1 MERILLGIPALAM
14 CLTGNAQL
22 APTTDAPLYRHLL
35 EVNKEWS
42 VMDPE
47 PADGDRLVHFS
58 SESERI
64 AAHLRLVAAYQRA
77 HVPEELSA
85 SARAER
91 ASLLDKLDDYA
102 ARGRF
107 PQNHVLPVRNPVF
120 IDPHG
125 TACAV
130 GQLMI
135 ESGHAELA
143 ERIRQ
148 EMNLAYVHD
157 MRRADV
163 FAWAGEHGFSEDE
176 LAWIQPGYPPNIP
189 WYGLGGGTNGRVAE
203 LLRLQNGDLI
213 VAGEFSVAGGT
224 VTSQVARWN
233 GSTYSALG
241 SGVIGQVTSAI
252 EFEGDIYLGG
262 SFGQGSADLARW
274 TGSAWVLSSAF
285 SSKLPYVSDLHVHN
299 GVLYAAGATTGF
311 AGTSYEVKRLVGGAW
326 EMVGQQLNGEIRAM
340 ESFDGTLVCGG
351 AFTDN
356 FFSQDTTILHV
367 ARLNGAAWE
376 QLGNGLDGTVRDL
389 LLADGG
395 LFAAGDCV
403 GEVATYFGLARLEA
417 GQSSWTLLM
426 PNVSDYFYS
435 PLDGIVGINAMVPD
449 PDGTRIHLGGDFYAG
464 VGLVY
469 GTGLATFNGSADDVA
484 VLGEFVG
491 PVNDLELFGTSELVA
506 GGSSEQLMNIAS
518 TDLALTVP
526 TGEETPRLVLWP
538 NPAVDRIRID
548 GAGTKPL
555 DRLEVLDAT
564 GRVVRRS
571 ANVTPANALDVGDLP
586 IGSYTIRITA
596 DNKVTSATFV
606 KR

>member
-14 CLTGNAQL
+14 SLMGNAQL

-42 VMDPE
+42 VMDPA
-47 PADGDRLVHFS
+47 PVNGDRVVHFS
-58 SESERI
+58 NEAERI
-64 AAHLRLVAAYQRA
+64 AMHLHLVAAYERA
-77 HVPEELSA
+77 HAPEGLSA
-85 SARAER
+85 SVLANRT
-91 ASLLDKLDDYA
+91 SLLDKLDSYA
-102 ARGRF
+102 DRGRF

-130 GQLMI
+130 GQLMV
-135 ESGHAELA
+135 ESGHVELA
-143 ERIRQ
+143 QRIHR

-163 FAWAGEHGFSEDE
+163 FSWAGEHGFSEDE

-213 VAGEFSVAGGT
+213 IAGEFSVAGGT

-241 SGVIGQVTSAI
+241 NGVIGQVTSAI

-274 TGSAWVLSSAF
+274 TGSSWVLSSAF
-285 SSKLPYVSDLHVHN
+285 SSKVPYVSDLHVHN

-340 ESFDGTLVCGG
+340 ESFDGTVVCAG
-351 AFTDN
+351 AFTDI
-356 FFSQDTTILHV
+356 FFGQDTAIMHV
-367 ARLNGAAWE
+367 ARLDGSTWE
-376 QLGNGLDGTVRDL
+376 EMGNGLDGTVRDL
-389 LLADGG
+389 LLVDGA

-403 GEVATYFGLARLEA
+403 GEVATYFGLARIAA
-417 GQSSWTLLM
+417 GASSWTGLM
-426 PNVSDYFYS
+426 PNIANYFYA
-435 PLDGIVGINAMVPD
+435 PLDGVVGINAMVLD

-484 VLGEFVG
+484 VLGEFMG
-491 PVNDLELFGTSELVA
+491 PVNDLELLGTSELVA
-506 GGSSEQLMNIAS
+506 GGSSESLTNIAS
-518 TDLALTVP
+518 TDLALAVP
-526 TGEETPRLVLWP
+526 REEAAAHLVLWP

-548 GAGTKPL
+548 GAGPKPMDL
-555 DRLEVLDAT
+555 LEILDAT
-564 GRVVRRS
+564 GRVVRRL
-571 ANVTPANALDVGDLP
+571 ANVAPTYALDVSDLP
-586 IGSYTIRITA
+586 IGGYTMRITA
-596 DNKVTSATFV
+596 DNKVTSAAFV